1 MKCNRCGSQMRE
13 KDVITGEDQ
22 YGDPVYSRYAFCD
35 NCRVK
40 RKLADDVE
48 PHVPAQKPPK
58 KVKRR
63 EFTEDLP
70 AVEYRK
76 KSKKKKGSAGVLN
89 SLILI
94 LGIINIVLIIFI
106 IFVLNRHHIT
116 ALDGLKNLLPSKTSS
131 YTAPLLSEP
140 SPDLSIYGVSSE
152 EFSELL
158 L

>member
-13 KDVITGEDQ
+13 KDVVTGEDE
-22 YGDPVYSRYAFCD
+22 YGDPIYSRYAFCD

-48 PHVPAQKPPK
+48 PHVPAQRPPK
-58 KVKRR
+58 KAKRR
-63 EFTEDLP
+63 EVTEDLP

-76 KSKKKKGSAGVLN
+76 KSRKKKKSASVLN

-116 ALDGLKNLLPSKTSS
+116 SLEGIKNLLPSKTSS
-131 YTAPLLSEP
+131 YEAPLPEEP
-140 SPDLSIYGVSSE
+140 SPDLSLYGVSSE
-152 EFSELL
+152 EFSEFLM
-158 L
+158 